1 MALIPK
7 FSYTIHCNF
16 AKLQNLFRIR
26 RGGEWGGDENARSSG
41 AGSMKFSKSGAGLQ
55 DRYYDYHDWN
65 IMQVA

>member
-26 RGGEWGGDENARSSG
+26 RGGVWGGDENARSSG
-41 AGSMKFSKSGAGLQ
+41 AGSMKFFKSGAGLQ